1 MDKACVDPQYVLPD
15 RAAVFHDSLL
25 TPLRDSIRKSRPVRW
40 LIPVGTQ
47 DMQTDLKYVSTGDE
61 RPSSRPKWP
70 DARAD
75 RICGREIDFKWA
87 KK

>member
-1 MDKACVDPQYVLPD
+1 MDKACVDPQYVLPGL
-15 RAAVFHDSLL
+15 AAVFHDSLL
-25 TPLRDSIRKSRPVRW
+25 TPWRDSIRKSRPVRW

-61 RPSSRPKWP
+61 RPPSRPKWP
-70 DARAD
+70 VARAD